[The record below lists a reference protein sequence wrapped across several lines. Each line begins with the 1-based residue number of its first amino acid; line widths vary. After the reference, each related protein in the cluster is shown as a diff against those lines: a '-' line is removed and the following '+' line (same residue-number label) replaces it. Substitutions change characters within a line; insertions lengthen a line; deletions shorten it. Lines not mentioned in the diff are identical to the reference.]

1 MEIGQTYTS
10 QLLVEERHLAINV
23 GSGDLSVLA
32 TPVMVMLM
40 ENAAMKSVAD
50 TIADDETTVGA
61 QVSVSH
67 LRPTP
72 LADTVNATAT
82 LVEID
87 GRKLTFRVIAE
98 DSKGLVGEGTHVR
111 YIVNRER
118 FVSKITL

>member
-1 MEIGQTYTS
+1 MKIGQTYTS

-50 TIADDETTVGA
+50 TIAGDETTVGA